1 MAQEDNLD
9 HQLIYILDDIK
20 SDLESIHE
28 KIDYHITESAKNAQR
43 ISSMDDDIRTLNKI
57 VHTGN
62 GQPSLTVQVANLATN
77 LTEFKASQQLQAAQ
91 IAVEVRNLS
100 EAINNLRI
108 VAGEKTPKE
117 IQIERLKN
125 WGKFIVLLGLVLP
138 GFIALFA
145 G

>member
-1 MAQEDNLD
+1 MSHEDKLD

-43 ISSMDDDIRTLNKI
+43 ISSRDEEIHTLNKI

-62 GQPSLTVQVANLATN
+62 GQPSLTVQVGNLATN
-77 LTEFKASQQLQAAQ
+77 LAEFKASQQLQVAQ

-100 EAINNLRI
+100 EAINNLRVI
-108 VAGEKTPKE
+108 AGEKTPKE
-117 IQIERLKN
+117 IHIERLKN

-145 G
+145 N

>member
-20 SDLESIHE
+20 SDVGSIHE
-28 KIDYHITESAKNAQR
+28 KLDYHITESAKNAQR